1 MGRVSN
7 AVMWTVSAVVGRLF
21 VQCAGDNFDD
31 LLGSVF
37 LIARN
42 VGISKF
48 FRLADSDER
57 GRSVFTVEA
66 EHWLLIGAAK
76 VERGCRGLLGFRQVC
91 NEMHNLLR
99 VAVVCVAVSCDA
111 LACVRAF
118 GRGRV
123 ARIAMLG
130 TA

>member
-1 MGRVSN
+1 MGRMSN
-7 AVMWTVSAVVGRLF
+7 AVMWIVSAVVGRLF
-21 VQCAGDNFDD
+21 VQCTGDNFGD

-37 LIARN
+37 LIAHN
-42 VGISKF
+42 AGTSEF

-76 VERGCRGLLGFRQVC
+76 LERGFRGLLGFRQVC

-111 LACVRAF
+111 LACVRSL
-118 GRGRV
+118 GRSRAG
-123 ARIAMLG
+123 RIAMLG
-130 TA
+130 AA